1 MEIIYDQTKLT
12 SDSAITLGVFDGVHL
27 GHRAL
32 LKTVNNIAKEKGL
45 QTTVVTFNKHP
56 LSILNPQRAPKMLT
70 STKKKLELLEET
82 GLIDNILLID
92 FNIAVAHLEAND
104 FIKDVFVDQL
114 NGKAICIGENFSFGH
129 DRKGNVQLLEEMSD
143 QYGYEVIPLNLVEA
157 ENTVGQQCI
166 SSTLIRQYI
175 SVGDVSVARK
185 YLGRPHEITGIV
197 VHGDHKGREL
207 GYPTANMQVDS
218 NIAIPSD
225 GVYAGSVIV
234 KGELYKSAISVIFQE
249 KLRDQLVFSSITDLI
264 SQIDLD
270 CDKTRQIVKI

>member
-1 MEIIYDQTKLT
+1 
-12 SDSAITLGVFDGVHL
+12 
-27 GHRAL
+27 
-32 LKTVNNIAKEKGL
+32 
-45 QTTVVTFNKHP
+45 
-56 LSILNPQRAPKMLT
+56 
-70 STKKKLELLEET
+70 
-82 GLIDNILLID
+82 
-92 FNIAVAHLEAND
+92 
-104 FIKDVFVDQL
+104 
-114 NGKAICIGENFSFGH
+114 
-129 DRKGNVQLLEEMSD
+129 MSD
-143 QYGYEVIPLNLVEA
+143 QYGYEVIPVNLVEA

-234 KGELYKSAISVIFQE
+234 KGELYNQDIYFEPISVIFQE